1 MNYYGS
7 QISKL
12 IEELSRLPGIGP
24 KSAGRLAFH
33 MINRP
38 EEQVEQLKEYLGCPC
53 TYFPSAK
60 DDSSIMEAYYQAQAR
75 GKQEGFVPMLV
86 AVDELLLECFELN
99 GEDKSAEQARQE
111 LLSAPLES
119 GEEFLQN
126 RLSEYKEDVEE
137 ESGYWD
143 QLMGEVAG
151 GEGIN
156 RFLSVWDFNGE
167 QTIPIILA
175 EIPVKNPWEVFA
187 YLPFGGWNECPANE
201 EHMAVAK
208 YWFEKYGAFPALMTH
223 DVLEYVLPDVRGMSK
238 EQALD
243 LALEQYAYCNDI
255 VDQGV
260 ETVGRLADG
269 LAKSSYWYFWWD

>member
-1 MNYYGS
+1 MRGQS
-7 QISKL
+7 TI
-12 IEELSRLPGIGP
+12 
-24 KSAGRLAFH
+24 
-33 MINRP
+33 

-119 GEEFLQN
+119 GEEFLQQW
-126 RLSEYKEDVEE
+126 LKEIKEDLEE
-137 ESGYWD
+137 DEPGYWE
-143 QLMGEVAG
+143 QLIGEVSD
-151 GEGIN
+151 GEGID
-156 RFLSVWDFNGE
+156 RFLSIWDYGGK
-167 QTIPIILA
+167 QTIPIVLA

-208 YWFEKYGAFPALMTH
+208 YWFEKYGAVPALMTH
-223 DVLEYVLPDVRGMSK
+223 DVLEYSLPAPVSREK
-238 EQALD
+238 AIEVAWEQFT
-243 LALEQYAYCNDI
+243 YCSDI
-255 VDQGV
+255 VEQGV
-260 ETVGRLADG
+260 GTVGRLADG
-269 LAKSSYWYFWWD
+269 LAESSCWYFWWD

>member
-1 MNYYGS
+1 MRGQYT
-7 QISKL
+7 
-12 IEELSRLPGIGP
+12 IEEQ
-24 KSAGRLAFH
+24 A
-33 MINRP
+33 
-38 EEQVEQLKEYLGCPC
+38 EQLKEYLGCPC

-119 GEEFLQN
+119 GEEFLQQWL
-126 RLSEYKEDVEE
+126 REIKEDLEE
-137 ESGYWD
+137 DEPGYWE
-143 QLMGEVAG
+143 QLMGEVSD
-151 GEGIN
+151 GEGIDC
-156 RFLSVWDFNGE
+156 FLSLRDFNGKK
-167 QTIPIILA
+167 TVPVVLA

-187 YLPFGGWNECPANE
+187 YLPFGGWNECPTNE

-208 YWFEKYGAFPALMTH
+208 YWFEKYGAVPALMTH
-223 DVLEYVLPDVRGMSK
+223 DVLEYGLPTVYGIPR

-260 ETVGRLADG
+260 ETIGRLADG
-269 LAKSSYWYFWWD
+269 LSKSFYWYFWWD

>member
-1 MNYYGS
+1 MRENPT
-7 QISKL
+7 I
-12 IEELSRLPGIGP
+12 
-24 KSAGRLAFH
+24 
-33 MINRP
+33 

-86 AVDELLLECFELN
+86 AVDELLLESLSFSYE
-99 GEDKSAEQARQE
+99 GKSPEQARQE

-119 GEEFLQN
+119 GEEFLQQWL
-126 RLSEYKEDVEE
+126 REIKEDLEE
-137 ESGYWD
+137 DEPGYWE
-143 QLMGEVAG
+143 QLMGEVSD
-151 GEGIN
+151 GEGIDC
-156 RFLSVWDFNGE
+156 FLSLRDFNGKK
-167 QTIPIILA
+167 TVPVVLA

-187 YLPFGGWNECPANE
+187 YLPFGGWNECPTNE

-208 YWFEKYGAFPALMTH
+208 YWFEKYGAVPALMTH
-223 DVLEYVLPDVRGMSK
+223 DVLEYGLPTVYGIPR

-260 ETVGRLADG
+260 ETIGRLADG
-269 LAKSSYWYFWWD
+269 LSKSFYWYFWWD

>member
-1 MNYYGS
+1 MRGEHT
-7 QISKL
+7 I
-12 IEELSRLPGIGP
+12 
-24 KSAGRLAFH
+24 
-33 MINRP
+33 
-38 EEQVEQLKEYLGCPC
+38 EEQVKQLKKYLGCPC
-53 TYFPSAK
+53 TYYPPS
-60 DDSSIMEAYYQAQAR
+60 DDCQPMISDFCQARAR
-75 GKQEGFVPMLV
+75 GKKEGFVPMLI

-99 GEDKSAEQARQE
+99 GEDKSAGQARQE

-126 RLSEYKEDVEE
+126 RLSEYKESVEE
-137 ESGYWD
+137 EPGYWE

-151 GEGIN
+151 GERID
-156 RFLSVWDFNGE
+156 RFLSLWDYDGK

-175 EIPVKNPWEVFA
+175 EIPVKHPWEVFA

-208 YWFEKYGAFPALMTH
+208 YWFEKYGAVPALMTH

>member
-1 MNYYGS
+1 MRGEHT
-7 QISKL
+7 I
-12 IEELSRLPGIGP
+12 
-24 KSAGRLAFH
+24 
-33 MINRP
+33 
-38 EEQVEQLKEYLGCPC
+38 EEQVEQMKEYLGCPC
-53 TYFPSAK
+53 
-60 DDSSIMEAYYQAQAR
+60 AYYPPSDDCQPMISDFCQARAR
-75 GKQEGFVPMLV
+75 GKKEGFVPMLI

-243 LALEQYAYCNDI
+243 LALEQYPYCNDI

>member
-1 MNYYGS
+1 MRGQS
-7 QISKL
+7 TI
-12 IEELSRLPGIGP
+12 
-24 KSAGRLAFH
+24 
-33 MINRP
+33 

-53 TYFPSAK
+53 TYFPSTK

-119 GEEFLQN
+119 GEEFLQQWL
-126 RLSEYKEDVEE
+126 REIKEDLEE
-137 ESGYWD
+137 DEPGYWE
-143 QLMGEVAG
+143 QLMGEVSD
-151 GEGIN
+151 GEGIDC
-156 RFLSVWDFNGE
+156 FLSLRDFNGKK
-167 QTIPIILA
+167 TVPVVLA

-208 YWFEKYGAFPALMTH
+208 YWFEKYGAVPALMTH
-223 DVLEYVLPDVRGMSK
+223 DVLEYSLPAPVSREK
-238 EQALD
+238 AIEVAWEQFT
-243 LALEQYAYCNDI
+243 YCSDI
-255 VDQGV
+255 VEQGV
-260 ETVGRLADG
+260 GTVGRLADG
-269 LAKSSYWYFWWD
+269 LAKSSCWYFWWD